1 MSDSLHRIKHINFFQ
16 KENILNHLRDIVLIS
31 FIGFFITFISDPGFV
46 SHSWEHLKFA
56 FLYNVTIGTA
66 LWKGNEF
73 ISHVVF
79 ALYRGDKYMN
89 KKLVVNMVVAMIYTV
104 ICSLSLNFLW
114 IRFSD
119 HGHFINENLTIL
131 VMIQIFITIIITTIF
146 LSIGF
151 YRFWRESLLEQGK
164 LKAEALEL
172 QLQALKNQVNPHFL
186 FNSLNTL
193 TSLVETDQNQA
204 VKYIKKLS
212 DVYRYILEYK
222 DKDLIPVQTEILCVE
237 SFVYLQKIRFGD
249 NLSIKIDS
257 FSPQKEVIPL
267 SVQMLIENGIKHNI
281 ISRDQPLKILIF
293 EENNYLI
300 VRNNLQRKSSIRDSN
315 LVGLNNL
322 KSRYEYMTNRPF
334 YIDESEEYFTVKV
347 PLIFEE

>member
-1 MSDSLHRIKHINFFQ
+1 MTNNLNRINRIKFFQ
-16 KENILNHLRDIVLIS
+16 KENILNHIRDIVLIS

-46 SHSWEHLKFA
+46 SNSWEHLKFT

-79 ALYRGDKYMN
+79 AIYHGDNYIN
-89 KKLVVNMVVAMIYTV
+89 KKLMVNMIVAMIYTV
-104 ICSLSLNFLW
+104 ICSIGLNFLW
-114 IRFSD
+114 IRFSNL
-119 HGHFINENLTIL
+119 GHFIGENLTIL

-146 LSIGF
+146 ISIGF
-151 YRFWRESLLEQGK
+151 YRFWRESLIEQGK
-164 LKAEALEL
+164 LKSEALEL

-212 DVYRYILEYK
+212 DVYRYVLEYK
-222 DKDLIPVQTEILCVE
+222 DRDLIPVQTEIRCVE

-249 NLSIKIDS
+249 SLSITIDA
-257 FSPQKEVIPL
+257 FSPQKVVIPL
-267 SVQMLIENGIKHNI
+267 SVQMLIENSIKHNI
-281 ISRDQPLKILIF
+281 ISRDQPLDILIF
-293 EENNYLI
+293 EEDNYLV
-300 VRNNLQRKSSIRDSN
+300 VRNNLQRKSSVTGSN

-322 KSRYEYMTNRPF
+322 KSRYESMTNRPF
-334 YIDESEEYFTVKV
+334 YIEETEKYFTVKV
-347 PLIFEE
+347 PLIPGN